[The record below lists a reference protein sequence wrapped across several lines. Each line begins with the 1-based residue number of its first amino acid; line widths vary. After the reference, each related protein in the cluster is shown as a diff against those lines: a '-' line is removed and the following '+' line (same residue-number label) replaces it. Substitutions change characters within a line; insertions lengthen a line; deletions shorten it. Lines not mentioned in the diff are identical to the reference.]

1 MHNGRRVLNPAV
13 NEIVEFLH
21 CQPLRGCRPGRDINQ
36 LDIRTTM
43 NVYGGA
49 LDDTMREYNGKVVRM
64 ALRAS

>member
-1 MHNGRRVLNPAV
+1 MKDLIMRHS
-13 NEIVEFLH
+13 
-21 CQPLRGCRPGRDINQ
+21 
-36 LDIRTTM
+36 DIRTTM